1 MKFGMKRSAAALVA
15 SVFCSV
21 CLADAC
27 SARCAEMVCDAG
39 TVVLSNACARLTF
52 DSAGRI
58 VSAKENATGR
68 ELIAAP
74 THFVGVTAE
83 GGAFAGAASMEM
95 RGGLL
100 VFAFPGGR
108 GTVALRP
115 AAFDGGF
122 TFAIEDSNVASAKTI
137 CAGRVAPACRKWTG
151 RMANMMSDEKGGV
164 CVRPYD
170 LFSGFGCASG
180 ILQAEIPA
188 GKAKGARFGIVAADR
203 DSLQR
208 ALQAMTID
216 SGRAHSPAGGAWALG
231 SEATRGSY
239 LNADVTSASFDD
251 WMDVVERG
259 GFEVLH
265 FRERW
270 YSCRG
275 HYPVNRSDWPG
286 GMADMKSAVGKLH
299 AAGYKAGLHTLTGC
313 IDPKDPWV
321 AGPENSQL
329 MAWETYTLAEDLAP
343 DATSLAVNEPP
354 RMKHDAVFTYSGN
367 GNALRIGNEIVQYSG
382 FSEKPPYRYTGLVRG
397 AFGTRPAAHAKGE
410 EVAYLQQRYIAF
422 YPDPDSQL
430 ADQVAD
436 AIANVYNGCGF
447 DQIYCDGT
455 EGMMSGYGMAA
466 MREKIISRCSAGG
479 RPCLNEDSRGI
490 GMNPH
495 TWWFHSRVGA
505 WDSCYW
511 AQKRFHDLHVEE
523 IKGAHVRESNL
534 MEIQMGWWGPHL
546 GNVAFPCIKLDD
558 MEYYASRNAGLD
570 ASMSIA
576 SINVSRRPLKFH
588 HSRMLTV
595 LGWYERARRARAF
608 APGVREAFDRKGA
621 EFRLRQDPADGAWK
635 VAPVEAFSFRAG
647 SKETAGGSFQLG
659 SRPAGAML
667 RVEALFRGEGRDA
680 RNSFVL
686 TEGVGASG
694 MARATAGPGVS
705 IDVDERAL
713 EDGTRAFRLSATNA
727 TKESRGAWARATADF
742 SPYRN
747 AGNRRVLRFKVN
759 GDGSGALLN
768 VQIESPREYGLA
780 RSEHYVT
787 LNFKGWRDFEMP
799 LRERDADQYTAH
811 VWPYSGYA
819 PIFHRLLRTD
829 HISAVNFYLND
840 IPAGGAAVAE
850 VTDVALVPLRQTTA
864 TAQTVR
870 INGKAVE
877 VPFAMA
883 SGCFA
888 ELEEGVWT
896 LYSVEG
902 DPLERKR
909 TADVVELN
917 AGRNDLS
924 YDGRCG
930 DGALARAEVTV
941 FAAGRKRPALS
952 DVTTLPATA
961 CRHLAYE
968 AADPQFYAPSRGFDE
983 LAPLAMRPGE
993 KAAVEV
999 VVYGPMPPCA
1009 ISVGDVKTDIAA
1021 VAKGEHGRFR
1031 LNGLHDGVRR
1041 VSVAPTASGGEIAA
1055 RFEFVKRYAIKQN

>member
-1 MKFGMKRSAAALVA
+1 MKEKVMQVRPYAGNPHVAPPQCYGATSRFEEVVGAPKRSGRSALLYKFGMKRSAAALVA

-208 ALQAMTID
+208 ALRAMTID
-216 SGRAHSPAGGAWALG
+216 SGRTHSPAGGAWALG

-286 GMADMKSAVGKLH
+286 GLADMKSAVGKLH

-329 MAWETYTLAEDLAP
+329 MAWETYTLAEGLAP

-382 FSEKPPYRYTGLVRG
+382 FSEKPPYLYTGLVRG
-397 AFGTRPAAHAKGE
+397 AFGTKPAVHAKGE

-422 YPDPDSQL
+422 YPGPDSQL

-466 MREKIISRCSAGG
+466 MREKIISRCASGG

-546 GNVAFPCIKLDD
+546 GNVAHPCIKLDD

-595 LGWYERARRARAF
+595 LGWYERARPARAF
-608 APGVREAFDRKGA
+608 APGVREAFDRRGA
-621 EFRLRQDPADGAWK
+621 EFRLRQDPADGVWK
-635 VAPVEAFSFRAG
+635 VAPVEGF
-647 SKETAGGSFQLG
+647 
-659 SRPAGAML
+659 
-667 RVEALFRGEGRDA
+667 AL
-680 RNSFVL
+680 
-686 TEGVGASG
+686 GASTLVAQAQG
-694 MARATAGPGVS
+694 RRDPVAAMR
-705 IDVDERAL
+705 
-713 EDGTRAFRLSATNA
+713 
-727 TKESRGAWARATADF
+727 
-742 SPYRN
+742 
-747 AGNRRVLRFKVN
+747 AGNRSVALGVALVAVLSAGILILHRPILHIFASKV
-759 GDGSGALLN
+759 GAADAAKFHSLGLVLFGLMALWQMFDAADIIISGAL
-768 VQIESPREYGLA
+768 
-780 RSEHYVT
+780 
-787 LNFKGWRDFEMP
+787 KGAGDTQFVMGWLLFVSFAIWLPVAWGVSRVHNTMP
-799 LRERDADQYTAH
+799 
-811 VWPYSGYA
+811 
-819 PIFHRLLRTD
+819 
-829 HISAVNFYLND
+829 
-840 IPAGGAAVAE
+840 
-850 VTDVALVPLRQTTA
+850 ALWGTMVL
-864 TAQTVR
+864 
-870 INGKAVE
+870 
-877 VPFAMA
+877 
-883 SGCFA
+883 
-888 ELEEGVWT
+888 
-896 LYSVEG
+896 
-902 DPLERKR
+902 
-909 TADVVELN
+909 DVVVICI
-917 AGRNDLS
+917 GSVIRW
-924 YDGRCG
+924 
-930 DGALARAEVTV
+930 
-941 FAAGRKRPALS
+941 
-952 DVTTLPATA
+952 
-961 CRHLAYE
+961 RH
-968 AADPQFYAPSRGFDE
+968 G
-983 LAPLAMRPGE
+983 
-993 KAAVEV
+993 
-999 VVYGPMPPCA
+999 
-1009 ISVGDVKTDIAA
+1009 TW
-1021 VAKGEHGRFR
+1021 
-1031 LNGLHDGVRR
+1031 RR
-1041 VSVAPTASGGEIAA
+1041 IRMV
-1055 RFEFVKRYAIKQN
+1055 